1 MGNKSV
7 RTRPKRATAPTTTGK
22 QTRLTAPRKKGRSGI
37 IVATILSAILLLTV
51 VLMVRAL
58 DNTSSKVAVING
70 SEVTDQE
77 LSFYMRQLRSQ
88 VQNEWQQRHGQILTA
103 QDWTIQQNGQSPLQ
117 LLQQRALDEIK
128 QDKALLLTAQK
139 QGLIGGISYADIT
152 ADMEQENQRR
162 AQDIASGNIVYG
174 LSSFTPESYY
184 SHLLTALRTELKKRL
199 GQQDGDPLYVSDDEV
214 QQYFDQHPEDWTAG
228 VSKYELTRLTVPAD
242 QQHKANLQP
251 HLYAD
256 MQRLS
261 FVQLQQKYGVH
272 DSEKVTLSPEGS
284 VSQASYNNE
293 LINQLQTATD
303 TKAPILIE
311 TSKGF
316 EVYRLDHTAV
326 DKQAALQ
333 TYKVQIAATLQEQRL
348 DTYIQHQQQQLA
360 VTLYPDQLHT
370 VLASFS

>member
-7 RTRPKRATAPTTTGK
+7 RTRPKWATAPTTTGK

-37 IVATILSAILLLTV
+37 IVATILSVVLLLTV
-51 VLMVRAL
+51 VLTVRAL

-88 VQNEWQQRHGQILTA
+88 VQNEWQQRHGQIVTA

-117 LLQQRALDEIK
+117 LLQHRALDEIK
-128 QDKALLLTAQK
+128 RDKALLLTAQK

-284 VSQASYNNE
+284 ISQASYNNE

-348 DTYIQHQQQQLA
+348 DMYIQHQQQQLA

>member
-22 QTRLTAPRKKGRSGI
+22 QTRLTASRKKGRSGI
-37 IVATILSAILLLTV
+37 IVATILSAVLLLTV
-51 VLMVRAL
+51 VLTVRAL
-58 DNTSSKVAVING
+58 DNASSKVAVING

-128 QDKALLLTAQK
+128 RDKALLLTAQK

-251 HLYAD
+251 NLYAD

-284 VSQASYNNE
+284 ISQASYNNE

-348 DTYIQHQQQQLA
+348 DAYIQHQQQQLA

>member
-37 IVATILSAILLLTV
+37 IVATILSAVLLLTV
-51 VLMVRAL
+51 VLTVRAL
-58 DNTSSKVAVING
+58 DNASSKVAVING

-88 VQNEWQQRHGQILTA
+88 VQNEWQQRHGQIVTA

-128 QDKALLLTAQK
+128 RDKALLLTAQK

-242 QQHKANLQP
+242 QQHKTNLQP

-284 VSQASYNNE
+284 ISQASYNNE

-348 DTYIQHQQQQLA
+348 DAYIQHQQQQLA
-360 VTLYPDQLHT
+360 VTLYPDQLHM